1 MAPAPA
7 PAAAA
12 APAPVRGG
20 SDVAG
25 PGAAAVV
32 QLAAQPLQRE
42 RLAGMA
48 LDAVAGRT
56 WERSLQRL
64 ADGYRRA
71 LDPAAGLADARR
83 AA

>member
-1 MAPAPA
+1 MIA
-7 PAAAA
+7 
-12 APAPVRGG
+12 
-20 SDVAG
+20 DAG
-25 PGAAAVV
+25 ALAAAVAE
-32 QLAAQPLQRE
+32 LAAQPLQRE
-42 RLAGMA
+42 RLAATA

-71 LDPAAGLADARR
+71 LDPAAAGAAGLR